1 MRRMLEMEKIKV
13 VIVDDISDIKDYFKM
28 IIDREGDME
37 VVGTASSGKEAFE
50 VAKKMLPDI
59 MLIDIQM
66 ETEFAGIDAIKKIKE
81 KMPDVKMIVLTVH
94 EEDEILFRAYAA
106 GAIDFI
112 TKNSS
117 LANILN
123 SIRSVHNNNLSM
135 RPDVAEKLLNEF
147 SRLRNE
153 QGSMIY
159 TLNTI
164 SKLTASEFDIIKAIY
179 HGSTYKEISHQRF
192 VEAVTVRTQVNK
204 ILKKFNMSSMKEII
218 DALKKLK
225 IFDIYE

>member
-1 MRRMLEMEKIKV
+1 
-13 VIVDDISDIKDYFKM
+13 
-28 IIDREGDME
+28 
-37 VVGTASSGKEAFE
+37 
-50 VAKKMLPDI
+50 
-59 MLIDIQM
+59 
-66 ETEFAGIDAIKKIKE
+66 
-81 KMPDVKMIVLTVH
+81 MPDVKMIVLTVH

-123 SIRSVHNNNLSM
+123 SIRSVYSNNLSL

-179 HGSTYKEISHQRF
+179 HGSTYREIATQRF
-192 VEAVTVRTQVNK
+192 VETVTVRTQVNK
-204 ILKKFNMSSMKEII
+204 ILKKFNMGSMKEII
-218 DALKKLK
+218 DTLKKLK

>member
-1 MRRMLEMEKIKV
+1 MEKIRV

-66 ETEFAGIDAIKKIKE
+66 ETEFAGIDAIKNIKE
-81 KMPDVKMIVLTVH
+81 KMPDVKVIVLTVH

-123 SIRSVHNNNLSM
+123 SIRSVYNNSLSM

-164 SKLTASEFDIIKAIY
+164 SKLT
-179 HGSTYKEISHQRF
+179 EIGRAH
-192 VEAVTVRTQVNK
+192 V
-204 ILKKFNMSSMKEII
+204 
-218 DALKKLK
+218 
-225 IFDIYE
+225 